1 MCEQN
6 ENTNK
11 KTETIKKNLKKRTKQ
26 ILELKNAITELRS
39 SLYGFNIKLV
49 QAKERIHEL

>member
-11 KTETIKKNLKKRTKQ
+11 KIETIYIKKRTKQ
-26 ILELKNAITELRS
+26 ILEPKNAITELRS
-39 SLYGFNIKLV
+39 SLYGFSIKLV